1 MNQETPPT
9 DTIETPLTIDI
20 RAHSYNPN
28 VRSGKAPIT
37 AFDVLQWLRAQT
49 SPYIEPNITADG
61 SIYLIIGSKNRY
73 VPKKIAKWDIR
84 YPYLDQQPISLIKAL
99 APYYQFTNFL
109 EKMQHISNIV
119 NK

>member
-1 MNQETPPT
+1 MNKETPPT
-9 DTIETPLTIDI
+9 DTIETHLTIDI
-20 RAHSYNPN
+20 RAHSYNPD
-28 VRSGKAPIT
+28 VRSGRAPIT

-99 APYYQFTNFL
+99 APYYQFSNFL